1 MTMIAQRG
9 KRLTMNA
16 STRLWW
22 GSPRTLFVNATVPS
36 LTLRLPPADAV
47 PPGTVFNF
55 VIIDEPVA
63 IADAT
68 GATLVASAAADSRVR
83 AWLRA
88 DLTWATY

>member
-9 KRLTMNA
+9 KRLIMDA

-22 GSPRTLFVNATVPS
+22 GSPRTLFVVAKAG

-47 PPGTVFNF
+47 PPGTVFSL
-55 VIIDEPVA
+55 VIIDEPA
-63 IADAT
+63 TIADAT
-68 GATLVASAAADSRVR
+68 GATLVAAAATGSRVR